1 MSSTRAAGPSVTARR
16 RNLFKL
22 KMRNYFTAK
31 AMRQETVQLRIDK
44 KMIREVADSLAKE
57 MAESLYHEL
66 LILRY
71 LPEVKLI
78 ESGKLKALR
87 GEGVFDFLKSF
98 QNAK

>member
-1 MSSTRAAGPSVTARR
+1 
-16 RNLFKL
+16 
-22 KMRNYFTAK
+22 
-31 AMRQETVQLRIDK
+31 
-44 KMIREVADSLAKE
+44 MIREVADSLAKE

>member
-1 MSSTRAAGPSVTARR
+1 
-16 RNLFKL
+16 
-22 KMRNYFTAK
+22 
-31 AMRQETVQLRIDK
+31 MRQETVQLRIDK